1 MIPLVLAFVLGGP
14 ARAALLSVKPDDCA
28 ALVAHVPDDDVAYRP
43 GVDVRGNKVA
53 PADLNQIGRI
63 DYDTDHIIITI
74 GHPLIAIDGD
84 KSIRVAS
91 GDFANAL
98 PRLKVG
104 GIVVCDDI
112 FFVPHLE
119 RIWHD
124 VIRRDA
130 RYVHWQFAQGGFG
143 IAAAVRMS
151 DGPIHARDF

>member
-74 GHPLIAIDGD
+74 GHPLIAIDGELGD
-84 KSIRVAS
+84 QDRFVA
-91 GDFANAL
+91 GGGRIDVFGADLDVGAVTLRGGEVYFNGR
-98 PRLKVG
+98 RLTDTQRRA
-104 GIVVCDDI
+104 IAEACA
-112 FFVPHLE
+112 E
-119 RIWHD
+119 R
-124 VIRRDA
+124 
-130 RYVHWQFAQGGFG
+130 Q
-143 IAAAVRMS
+143 
-151 DGPIHARDF
+151 